1 MATDVPTIEGLPEE
15 VKRKLFFRQ
24 IGFLIAIAGSVALGV
39 YVMMW
44 SQTPNYS
51 LLYGSL
57 SSQDIGQV
65 LDSLQK
71 SNISYRVD
79 EASGAIMVPSAKVH
93 EARIK
98 LAGEGLPKSANAG
111 YGMLSEEQ
119 GLGTSQF
126 MEKARYHH
134 ALETELARSIST
146 IKSVRAARVHLAMP
160 KQSVFTRN
168 QKPVSASVIVD
179 LYNGHRMSP
188 EQISAISNLVAAS
201 VPNLDISNVN
211 IVDQNGRLM
220 TQGDSARELALTA
233 SQFQYTSRVEESY
246 MKRIEDIL
254 TPILGQDGVK
264 AQVTA
269 DFDFT
274 STEQTRE
281 SYNPDLPAV
290 RSEQLEEEMLS
301 ADNALL
307 GVPGA
312 LSNQPPAE
320 GQAPEVA
327 NEAEA
332 GTGTTAADS
341 QSSMQRRTVRNYE
354 IDKTISH
361 TRKPVGKLQRLS
373 VAVVIDH
380 KKQVTEEGTINRIE
394 HSPEEIE
401 RFTGLVKEA
410 IGYDAVRGDT
420 VNVIN
425 AEFAIPDAPEPLP
438 EIPIYMQP
446 WVWDIAKQ
454 VLGGLFVLFLVF
466 GVLKPSIKNMVDKE
480 ITLHQST
487 LATPA
492 GDVIALN
499 GPDGSIDGVNG
510 VGNSEAAL
518 AEQEEQKALAPPT
531 DYDRSIDAVKQV
543 ITENPKVAAT
553 VVKNWVGDE

>member
-1 MATDVPTIEGLPEE
+1 MATEIQTMEGLPDE
-15 VKRKLFFRQ
+15 VRRTLFFRQ
-24 IGFLIAIAGSVALGV
+24 VGFLVAIAASVAVGV

-65 LDSLQK
+65 LDSLSK
-71 SNISYRVD
+71 ANIPYRVD
-79 EASGAIMVPSAKVH
+79 ETSGAVLVPSAKVH

-111 YGMLSEEQ
+111 YGMLNEEQ

-126 MEKARYHH
+126 IERARYHH
-134 ALETELARSIST
+134 ALETELARSIAT
-146 IKSVRAARVHLAMP
+146 IKSVRSARVHIAMP
-160 KQSVFTRN
+160 KQSVFTRER
-168 QKPVSASVIVD
+168 KPVSASVLVD
-179 LYNGHRMSP
+179 LYAGHRMTQ
-188 EQISAISNLVAAS
+188 ENIAAISNMVAAS

-220 TQGDSARELALTA
+220 TQGESARALALTA
-233 SQFQYTSRVEESY
+233 SQFQYASQVEESY
-246 MKRIEDIL
+246 MRRIENIL
-254 TPILGQDGVK
+254 EPIVGQDRVR

-281 SYNPDLPAV
+281 SFNPDTPAV
-290 RSEQLEEEMLS
+290 RSEQLEEESMNS
-301 ADNALL
+301 DGALL

-320 GQAPEVA
+320 GAAPEVA
-327 NEAEA
+327 EGEPGAAGDAE
-332 GTGTTAADS
+332 S
-341 QSSMQRRTVRNYE
+341 QSSTQRRTVRNYE

-361 TRKPVGKLQRLS
+361 TRKPVGDLQRLS

-380 KKQVTEEGTINRIE
+380 KRQVGADGAVTRVE

-401 RFTGLVKEA
+401 RFTSLVREA
-410 IGYDAVRGDT
+410 IGYDPVRGDT

-425 AEFAIPDAPEPLP
+425 AEFATPEVPEPLP
-438 EIPIYMQP
+438 EVPIYMQP
-446 WVWDIAKQ
+446 WVWDISKQ

-480 ITLHQST
+480 ITLTQSAY
-487 LATPA
+487 ATATA
-492 GDVIALN
+492 GADGSVAALSP
-499 GPDGSIDGVNG
+499 PDGEAGGQVNG
-510 VGNSEAAL
+510 DSME
-518 AEQEEQKALAPPT
+518 AEQQALAPPSE
-531 DYDRSIDAVKQV
+531 YDKSIDAVKQV
-543 ITENPKVAAT
+543 ITDNPKVAAT